1 MLFTNNKHAKWKLKA
16 MPFIVTPKKMKYLG
30 ISLTKHMQDMCNENY
45 KVLMKNIKEE
55 LNKET

>member
-1 MLFTNNKHAKWKLKA
+1 

-30 ISLTKHMQDMCNENY
+30 ISLTKHIQDMCNENY

-55 LNKET
+55 LKKHNCTSTITKT